1 MYDFY
6 NGGMLLEVYTDYRIL
21 PGLKVRIGEF
31 KVPYTIENEL
41 SPTTVELINC
51 YSQSVCYLA
60 GVSGSDVACGMTSGR
75 DIGAM
80 VHGGLLNDLL
90 CYKLAIMNGQGLNI
104 KDKNNQK
111 DIVGNLMVNPL
122 KWLSVG
128 GSFIKGTGHAI
139 ADSEITGIR
148 AGENYTKNRW
158 SIGGIITTT
167 PFSLR
172 SEYLA
177 GKDGGVKSDGFYATG
192 CYRMLRNFDLV
203 ASYDYFN
210 ANKAVSRKQTNYIAG
225 LQYWFYPKCRL
236 QAQYTF
242 CDRNKGKDSNLFQ
255 AQVQVRF

>member
-1 MYDFY
+1 MVASCTSVQVIVGVVVVCPEYGDYAAAPGASRAFERLPTHRRRFQDCHAQV
-6 NGGMLLEVYTDYRIL
+6 NPVKLLS
-21 PGLKVRIGEF
+21 VRISC
-31 KVPYTIENEL
+31 T
-41 SPTTVELINC
+41 
-51 YSQSVCYLA
+51 
-60 GVSGSDVACGMTSGR
+60 D
-75 DIGAM
+75 
-80 VHGGLLNDLL
+80 GG
-90 CYKLAIMNGQGLNI
+90 
-104 KDKNNQK
+104 
-111 DIVGNLMVNPL
+111 
-122 KWLSVG
+122 
-128 GSFIKGTGHAI
+128 GHAI
-139 ADSEITGIR
+139 ADSEITDIR

-158 SIGGIITTT
+158 SIGGVITTT

>member
-1 MYDFY
+1 M
-6 NGGMLLEVYTDYRIL
+6 
-21 PGLKVRIGEF
+21 
-31 KVPYTIENEL
+31 
-41 SPTTVELINC
+41 SP
-51 YSQSVCYLA
+51 
-60 GVSGSDVACGMTSGR
+60 DGMTSGR

-111 DIVGNLMVNPL
+111 DIIGNLMVNPL

-158 SIGGIITTT
+158 SIGGVITTT

-177 GKDGGVKSDGFYATG
+177 GKDGGVKSDGFMPPDATG
-192 CYRMLRNFDLV
+192 CYAISTLWLRMTI
-203 ASYDYFN
+203 SM
-210 ANKAVSRKQTNYIAG
+210 QTKPSVGNRPII
-225 LQYWFYPKCRL
+225 
-236 QAQYTF
+236 
-242 CDRNKGKDSNLFQ
+242 
-255 AQVQVRF
+255 

>member
-1 MYDFY
+1 
-6 NGGMLLEVYTDYRIL
+6 ML
-21 PGLKVRIGEF
+21 
-31 KVPYTIENEL
+31 
-41 SPTTVELINC
+41 PTTVELINC

-60 GVSGSDVACGMTSGR
+60 GVSGSDVAGGMTSGR

-158 SIGGIITTT
+158 SIG
-167 PFSLR
+167 
-172 SEYLA
+172 
-177 GKDGGVKSDGFYATG
+177 

>member
-1 MYDFY
+1 M
-6 NGGMLLEVYTDYRIL
+6 
-21 PGLKVRIGEF
+21 
-31 KVPYTIENEL
+31 

-111 DIVGNLMVNPL
+111 DIIGNLMVNPL

-148 AGENYTKNRW
+148 QEKTIPKSLEHRRHHHDNTVQP
-158 SIGGIITTT
+158 
-167 PFSLR
+167 PFRIS
-172 SEYLA
+172 
-177 GKDGGVKSDGFYATG
+177 G
-192 CYRMLRNFDLV
+192 
-203 ASYDYFN
+203 
-210 ANKAVSRKQTNYIAG
+210 RKG
-225 LQYWFYPKCRL
+225 WR
-236 QAQYTF
+236 
-242 CDRNKGKDSNLFQ
+242 REE
-255 AQVQVRF
+255 